1 MNLPRVSMI
10 LTATALAAGAQT
22 ASSPAQPLTILP
34 ELTRFSPAV
43 VNRSVNPCD
52 DFYKYVCSNWIAA
65 NPIPADRP
73 NWGTWSPLQFW
84 NESVLVQTLQK
95 ISGNDPKRGPNEQK
109 AGDYYFACM
118 DEGRI
123 DRETRVWLR
132 PELAR
137 IADLKNKRDLAAEIA
152 HLHQTIPGA
161 WAGSDNQTNA
171 ALFGFA
177 GGADYNNA
185 AQNVPQIDQGG
196 MGMPARSF
204 YLDQDDKSKQIRAK
218 YQEHVRNML
227 TLAGESAAQAGG
239 DAATVLAIETELAK
253 NQMDAVARRD
263 PRNVNNRMSLAEVKA
278 LTPSLDWDRYLAL
291 VNAPAAPVYLVS
303 APQFFKGLE
312 GVMQHHSLD
321 QWKAYVQW
329 QMLHGSA
336 PALSAAF
343 VNEDFDFY
351 GRTLNGTQRLEPRW
365 RRCVRDVDFEL
376 GEALGQAYVSRAFP
390 PESKARV
397 LQMVQDIKGEM
408 AKDIQAQNWMT
419 AQTKQIAIAKLRAVL
434 NKVGYPDR
442 WRDYSALSTS
452 RASYLE
458 NRQHTAGFEFE
469 RWVHKIGQPV
479 DRMEWQMTPP
489 TVNAYE
495 DPQTN
500 TINFPAGILQPPIF
514 GSKDDAMNYGAAGAV
529 MGHELIHGFDDQGR
543 KFDAQGNLKDW
554 WQPTD
559 ASAYEQRGA
568 CIANEYTQMI
578 PDAGVRQNGKMT
590 QGEDTA
596 DNGGIH
602 LALLALQDDLARQG
616 KSLDRIEADGLT
628 PRQRFFESYAFM
640 WCDEYRPEL
649 MRTQVLTNPHT
660 IPRYRV
666 NNVVSNM
673 PEFWQA
679 FSCHKGQ
686 PMGRE
691 NACRV
696 W

>member
-1 MNLPRVSMI
+1 
-10 LTATALAAGAQT
+10 
-22 ASSPAQPLTILP
+22 
-34 ELTRFSPAV
+34 
-43 VNRSVNPCD
+43 
-52 DFYKYVCSNWIAA
+52 
-65 NPIPADRP
+65 
-73 NWGTWSPLQFW
+73 
-84 NESVLVQTLQK
+84 
-95 ISGNDPKRGPNEQK
+95 
-109 AGDYYFACM
+109 M

-568 CIANEYTQMI
+568 CIANEYRQMI

-686 PMGRE
+686 PMSRE
-691 NACRV
+691 TACRV